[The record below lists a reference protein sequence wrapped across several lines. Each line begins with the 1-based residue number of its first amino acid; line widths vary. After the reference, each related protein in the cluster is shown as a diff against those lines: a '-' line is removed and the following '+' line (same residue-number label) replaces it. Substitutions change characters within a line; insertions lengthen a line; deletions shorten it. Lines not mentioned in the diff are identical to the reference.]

1 VSATLSPVIEY
12 PASDGQ
18 PMAETGI
25 HVQAIIH
32 LHQALQDFF
41 SDRRDVF
48 IASDM
53 FWYWKEG
60 ETDDSSRVAPDVMVV
75 EGVGNH
81 QRRTFNS
88 FDEGGAVPAMV
99 FEMASRD
106 TWRDDE
112 NDKYRHYEQLGVRE
126 YVMFDPEGLYLSS
139 PVKAYR
145 LNNSAYRRI
154 YQRGGEYQ
162 SDLGFR
168 MRAEG
173 TMLRLVNGRTGLPIL
188 TRAEQVEVARGV
200 ADEAIRMAEQEKR
213 RADALQAE
221 LDRLRA
227 LFQPPSGN
235 GT

>member
-1 VSATLSPVIEY
+1 MSATLSPVIEY

-25 HVQAIIH
+25 HVQAII
-32 LHQALQDFF
+32 LLQQALQDFF
-41 SDRRDVF
+41 ADRPDVF
-48 IASDM
+48 VASDM

-60 ETDDSSRVAPDVMVV
+60 ATDDAHRTAPDVMAV

-88 FDEGGAVPAMV
+88 FDEGGAVPAII

-112 NDKYRHYEQLGVRE
+112 NDKYRQYEQLGVRE

-139 PVKAYR
+139 PIKAYR
-145 LNNSAYRRI
+145 LNNSAYHRI
-154 YQRGGEYQ
+154 YQRAGEFQ
-162 SDLGFR
+162 SELGFR

-173 TMLRLVNGRTGLPIL
+173 TVLRLIDAETGEPIPTREEKAAAEK
-188 TRAEQVEVARGV
+188 TRA
-200 ADEAIRMAEQEKR
+200 DS
-213 RADALQAE
+213 LQAE
-221 LDRLRA
+221 VDRLKA
-227 LFQPPSGN
+227 LLQQHNIPAGN
-235 GT
+235 GS

>member
-1 VSATLSPVIEY
+1 MSATLSPVIDY

-41 SDRRDVF
+41 ADRPDVF
-48 IASDM
+48 VASDM

-60 ETDDSSRVAPDVMVV
+60 ATDDAHRTAPDVMAV

-88 FDEGGAVPAMV
+88 FDEGGAVPAIV

-112 NDKYRHYEQLGVRE
+112 NDKYRQYEQLGVRE

-139 PVKAYR
+139 PIKAYR

-154 YQRGGEYQ
+154 YQRAGEFQ
-162 SDLGFR
+162 SELGFR

-173 TMLRLVNGRTGLPIL
+173 TMLRLIDAETGEPIP
-188 TRAEQVEVARGV
+188 TREEKAA
-200 ADEAIRMAEQEKR
+200 AEKR
-213 RADALQAE
+213 RADSLQAE
-221 LDRLRA
+221 VDRLKA
-227 LFQPPSGN
+227 LLQQHNIPAGN
-235 GT
+235 GS

>member
-1 VSATLSPVIEY
+1 
-12 PASDGQ
+12 
-18 PMAETGI
+18 MAETGI

-41 SDRRDVF
+41 ADRPDVF

-60 ETDDSSRVAPDVMVV
+60 ATDDAHRTAPDVMVV
-75 EGVGNH
+75 EGVGGH

-88 FDEGGAVPAMV
+88 FDEGGAVPAIV
-99 FEMASRD
+99 FEMASRS
-106 TWRDDE
+106 TWQDDE
-112 NDKYRHYEQLGVRE
+112 EDKYELYEKLGVRE
-126 YVMFDPEGLYLSS
+126 YVLFDPEGLYLSS
-139 PVKAYR
+139 PIKAYR

-162 SDLGFR
+162 TDLGFR

-173 TMLRLVNGRTGLPIL
+173 TMLRLINARTGLPIL
-188 TRAEQVEVARGV
+188 TRAEQVEVARGL
-200 ADEAIRMAEQEKR
+200 ADEAMRKADEVQRRAEQEKQ

-227 LFQPPSGN
+227 QLQPPPSGN